1 MKVKYQINR
10 SLLIMISIIF
20 LLKKLTFELT
30 GKAPI
35 ELGPLEFK
43 PPFGVPTAVPAKLL
57 LGLPPVVCGLL

>member
-1 MKVKYQINR
+1 
-10 SLLIMISIIF
+10 MISIIF